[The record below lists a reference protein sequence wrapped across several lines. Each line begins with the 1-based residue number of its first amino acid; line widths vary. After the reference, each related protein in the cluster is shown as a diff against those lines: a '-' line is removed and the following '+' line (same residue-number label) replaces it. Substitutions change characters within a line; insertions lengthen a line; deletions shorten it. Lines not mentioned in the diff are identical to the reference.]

1 MADPASARTLIVNM
15 HLGGWLVSSCA
26 RIMLPSWR
34 LLAAALVAGWLSPA
48 AFAIDLA
55 SAIAPPVP
63 PVADGRPLTVRI
75 TWGGGQPRAWTG
87 RIAIVDASAAAEPVP
102 WRTLSVEPDA
112 AAFAHE
118 QANAIE
124 VHQPRP
130 ITSDGIELSARDFRG
145 RRLVATL
152 RPVGATTAP
161 IAIDVPLADLLGKP
175 VSEPL
180 DDAGN
185 RFTAKIASG
194 DMLRVTLGDAV
205 GDPAA
210 MSREVVRRPGDR
222 VRMTV
227 APLLMAKA
235 DSGLPVVLAMR
246 LKPTGEGA
254 QVAAQETVL
263 TPLEVDATAAGPQP
277 IRYQSVTF
285 DVVLPSV
292 EGAYEIELEAMERS
306 SLRWTRPLAS
316 RTVQI
321 VAIADT
327 VADGPAT
334 AEWKVLYELDPG
346 SPKLH
351 ERLRRLPGMGLPS
364 MPLPAVPLP
373 SMSLPAMS
381 LPSIP
386 RPSVPLP
393 KLPAVP
399 VPSVPSLS
407 SMVPRLGGLLAVGH
421 SRVEPHPLGPMLRLP
436 PGDESGRP
444 SWEGVVVANA
454 EPGRPHVVEIEFP
467 SDQDAAVG
475 VAVVEPD
482 AAGAKV
488 VCRHAGGFHVRRAPG
503 ASRLGTYRF
512 AFWPTTRQ
520 PLLVIANAERGAAL
534 FGRVRVL
541 AGPARLPV
549 AEASALGG
557 GRRLQAYV
565 SDPALSEFGG
575 RDRTV
580 RDGAGAVSDWR
591 SHFEATQH
599 LVEHLRA
606 RSAAGAVVTVYAEG
620 AATWPSAALRQAPRW
635 GSGTA
640 ADTGLDPAPK
650 DLLELLCR
658 SCGRE
663 GLRLLPAVVFDAPLP
678 AVEAVLARG
687 GTDATGILCVGRD
700 GRPRRT
706 SDHGGLHYNILDPRV
721 QDAVAEVVAE
731 VVGRTRDAA
740 AVDGLAVVLTSTG
753 WLHLPGVAWG
763 LDDATF
769 TRFLADMK
777 LEEPPAAANR
787 FAARAAVVEGPLR
800 AEWLEWRSART
811 TAFWKRLA
819 DVVAQ
824 GSVDRPAR
832 TLAVIPTTLLSSGEL
847 AARFRPTLAAES
859 HPGDVLREIAFE
871 PARFAT
877 DPRVVYVVP
886 QVRSSGA
893 SLAADSATAAA
904 NLALAA
910 PVSPRRGAVL
920 FGEPRLLDLAD
931 VVSHGPFSSA
941 VVSGPVRIDAA
952 ATFAEQDRS
961 LAEAHVAADLGV
973 VFDAGLVRSL
983 PAEPWVSRQAVEAL
997 PAEPFEIMGGA
1008 PAPLVVRSRQ
1018 VGGRT
1023 WLHVVNGAASPLT
1036 ATVAIDR
1043 QPLGVVDAVTGTRL
1057 PLAGTTV
1064 TVPVEAWGM
1073 RGLWVEGSVR
1083 VTAAQIGYEPAVH
1096 EAIVTRVAQLKDRR
1110 KTLEMPVPID
1120 VLDNPSFELGSDV
1133 SSSGATRPSLPGWE
1147 IVEAR
1152 RGLLEVVAGREPQ
1165 GGRAASFTSANGLS
1179 TLRSNPFTRPASGRL
1194 SIAAW
1199 LRIREG
1205 DSQPPLRIAL
1215 EGDENGREFY
1225 RFAAI
1230 GGLAGGRPLGTQWT
1244 QFVLQVDDLSDA
1256 GLKSLRVR
1264 FDLLGPGTVEID
1276 EVRLF
1281 DLAFDESQRVQL
1293 TRMLTVLDQRLAAG
1307 DVGGCLVDLAGHW
1320 PRYLEAFVPE
1330 QAAVEAAA
1338 QEAAAAKAAMGRPAK
1353 TKWWK

>member
-1 MADPASARTLIVNM
+1 MSARTLIVNL

-34 LLAAALVAGWLSPA
+34 LLAAALVATGLSPA
-48 AFAIDLA
+48 AFAVDLA

-63 PVADGRPLTVRI
+63 PATDGRPLTVRI
-75 TWGGGQPRAWTG
+75 TWGGGQPRAWIG
-87 RIAIVDASAAAEPVP
+87 RIAIIGASAAAEPVP
-102 WRTLSVEPDA
+102 WRTLSIEPDA

-118 QANAIE
+118 QADAIE

-152 RPVGATTAP
+152 RPVGAATAP
-161 IAIDVPLADLLGKP
+161 ITIDVPLADLLGKP

-185 RFTAKIASG
+185 RFAAKIASG

-205 GDPAA
+205 GDPAV

-227 APLLMAKA
+227 DPLLMAKA
-235 DSGLPVVLAMR
+235 DSGLPVVLTMR

-254 QVAAQETVL
+254 QVAAQEIIL
-263 TPLEVDATAAGPQP
+263 TPLAADVTAAGPQP
-277 IRYQSVTF
+277 IRYQAVTF
-285 DVVLPSV
+285 DVMLPSAD
-292 EGAYEIELEAMERS
+292 GAYEIVLEAMERS

-327 VADGPAT
+327 MADVPAT
-334 AEWKVLYELDPG
+334 AEWKILYELDPG

-364 MPLPAVPLP
+364 MTLPAVPLP
-373 SMSLPAMS
+373 SMSLP
-381 LPSIP
+381 SIP
-386 RPSVPLP
+386 RPNVPLP

-436 PGDESGRP
+436 PGDDSGTP

-454 EPGRPHVVEIEFP
+454 EPGRPHLVEIEFP

-475 VAVVEPD
+475 VVVLEPD

-488 VCRHAGGFHVRRAPG
+488 LCRHAGGFHVRRDPG
-503 ASRLGTYRF
+503 GSRLGTHRF

-520 PLLVIANAERGAAL
+520 PLLVIANAERNAAL

-541 AGPARLPV
+541 AGPVRLPA
-549 AEASALGG
+549 AEAATHGG
-557 GRRLQAYV
+557 GRRLHAYV
-565 SDPALSEFGG
+565 SDPALAEFGG

-580 RDGAGAVSDWR
+580 RDGAGAVHDWR

-599 LVEHLRA
+599 LVEQLRA
-606 RSAAGAVVTVYAEG
+606 RSAAGAVVTVYAGG

-640 ADTGLDPAPK
+640 ADTGLDPSPK

-663 GLRLLPAVVFDAPLP
+663 GLRLRPAVVFDAPLP

-687 GTDATGILCVGRD
+687 GADATGILCVGRD

-706 SDHGGLHYNILDPRV
+706 ADHGGLHYNILDPRV
-721 QDAVAEVVAE
+721 QDAVVEVVAE

-740 AVDGLAVVLTSTG
+740 AVDGLAVLLTSSG

-769 TRFLADMK
+769 SRFIADMQ
-777 LEEPPAAANR
+777 LEEPAAAGNR

-811 TAFWKRLA
+811 SDFWKRLA
-819 DVVAQ
+819 DVVSQ
-824 GSVDRPAR
+824 GAADGSAR
-832 TLAVIPTTLLSSGEL
+832 TLAVVPTTLLSSGEL
-847 AARFRPTLAAES
+847 AARFRPTLVDEPHA
-859 HPGDVLREIAFE
+859 GDVLREIAFE
-871 PARFAT
+871 PARFAA
-877 DPRVVYVVP
+877 DPRLVYVVP
-886 QVRSSGA
+886 QIRSSGA
-893 SLAADSATAAA
+893 SLAAESATVAA
-904 NLALAA
+904 NRALAA
-910 PVSPRRGAVL
+910 PSSSRRGAVL
-920 FGEPRLLDLAD
+920 LGEPRLLDLAD

-941 VVSGPVRIDAA
+941 AVNGPVRIDVA
-952 ATFAEQDRS
+952 ATFADQDRS
-961 LAEAHVAADLGV
+961 LAEAHVAADPGV

-983 PAEPWVSRQAVEAL
+983 PAEPWVSRQAVETL
-997 PAEPFEIMGGA
+997 PAEPLELVGGA
-1008 PAPLVVRSRQ
+1008 SLPLVVRSRQ

-1023 WLHVVNGAASPLT
+1023 WLHVVNAADASLT
-1036 ATVAIDR
+1036 ATVAIDS
-1043 QPLGVVDAVTGTRL
+1043 QPLGVVDAVTGRRL
-1057 PLAGTTV
+1057 PLVGTTF

-1073 RGLWVEGSVR
+1073 RGLWVEGAVR
-1083 VTAAQIGYEPAVH
+1083 VTSAQVGYEPAVH
-1096 EAIVTRVAQLKDRR
+1096 EAIAARVARLKERR

-1152 RGLLEVVAGREPQ
+1152 RGSLAVVAGREPQ
-1165 GGRAASFTSANGLS
+1165 GSRAASFTSANGLS

-1205 DSQPPLRIAL
+1205 DAQPPLRIAL
-1215 EGDENGREFY
+1215 EGDENGREYY

-1230 GGLAGGRPLGTQWT
+1230 GGLTGGRPLGTQWT

-1256 GLKSLRVR
+1256 GLESLRVR

-1281 DLAFDESQRVQL
+1281 DLAFDEAQRVQL
-1293 TRMLTVLDQRLAAG
+1293 TRMLTMLDQRLAAD
-1307 DVGGCLVDLAGHW
+1307 DVGGCLIDLSGHW

-1330 QAAVEAAA
+1330 QSAVEAAA
-1338 QEAAAAKAAMGRPAK
+1338 KEAAAAKAAMGRPTK